1 MASKF
6 VIYRSRNEH
15 NLELNE
21 TNAINGML
29 YSHQAVFKG
38 RGGFDYMASCIT
50 FTSKSRVPAGRK
62 YQVRFSVYRAL
73 KLYPSE
79 AQTTDVYIAINIAED
94 IITS

>member
-1 MASKF
+1 M
-6 VIYRSRNEH
+6 
-15 NLELNE
+15 ELNE

-38 RGGFDYMASCIT
+38 RGGFDYMASCVT
-50 FTSKSRVPAGRK
+50 FTSKSIVPAGRK
-62 YQVRFSVYRAL
+62 YQVRLSVYPVL

-79 AQTTDVYIAINIAED
+79 AQTTDVYIATDTAED

>member
-6 VIYRSRNEH
+6 VIYRLRNEH

-21 TNAINGML
+21 TNAIKGLL
-29 YSHQAVFKG
+29 YSHQAVCKG
-38 RGGFDYMASCIT
+38 RGGLDYMASCVT
-50 FTSKSRVPAGRK
+50 FTSKRRVPAGRK
-62 YQVRFSVYRAL
+62 YQVRLSVYRAL

-79 AQTTDVYIAINIAED
+79 TQTTDVYIAIDLAED